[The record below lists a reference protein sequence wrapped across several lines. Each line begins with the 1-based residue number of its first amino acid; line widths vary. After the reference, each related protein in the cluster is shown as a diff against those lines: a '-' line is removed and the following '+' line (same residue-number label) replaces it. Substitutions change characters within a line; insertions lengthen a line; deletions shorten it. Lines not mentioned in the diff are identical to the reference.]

1 LQYDSDINDQGE
13 EEMKKRR
20 EQGNGKEENEE
31 KEQASLLH
39 LYLKIYAIC
48 HHLYGDWLCI

>member
-20 EQGNGKEENEE
+20 EQGDGKEEKRKDERIL
-31 KEQASLLH
+31 SHFH
-39 LYLKIYAIC
+39 LFQTQTETKLN
-48 HHLYGDWLCI
+48 

>member
-20 EQGNGKEENEE
+20 EQGNGKEGNEE
-31 KEQASLLH
+31 KKRIDKFMHA
-39 LYLKIYAIC
+39 
-48 HHLYGDWLCI
+48 